1 MHALKVQAKTMKDNT
16 KDVSSYSTV
25 SSPTISMP
33 PSTFPFQDF
42 GGSSFTSMLDGSQS
56 SLNGKSMAFN
66 GGAAQSQ
73 TFKRKIQSGNASGKK
88 SQRTESKDDVVE
100 LCFIVP
106 TNVGSEDIF
115 DADPDTKVAH
125 TLSKKQPFHSRQ
137 RRRRRVHAH

>member
-33 PSTFPFQDF
+33 YSTFPLQDF

-66 GGAAQSQ
+66 GGVAQSK
-73 TFKRKIQSGNASGKK
+73 TFKRKIPSGNASGKK

-106 TNVGSEDIF
+106 TNVRSEDIF
-115 DADPDTKVAH
+115 DADLNTKVAH
-125 TLSKKQPFHSRQ
+125 TLSKNQP
-137 RRRRRVHAH
+137 

>member
-1 MHALKVQAKTMKDNT
+1 
-16 KDVSSYSTV
+16 
-25 SSPTISMP
+25 
-33 PSTFPFQDF
+33 
-42 GGSSFTSMLDGSQS
+42 MLDGSQS

-73 TFKRKIQSGNASGKK
+73 TFKRKIQSGNASEKK

-106 TNVGSEDIF
+106 TNVRSEDIF
-115 DADPDTKVAH
+115 DADLNTKVAH